1 MISIFFDLETSTTEP
16 IGQILNY
23 SFIAT
28 DDKFEIIDECS
39 DSVKISPLEL
49 PVADAILANR
59 IDVIEHQKHNYLN
72 ETLSMKKIFDFFTKM
87 IEKNKGEKIILIGYN
102 SLKFD
107 VPYLRTSM
115 IRNGLS
121 PYFRGKIIYRDLL
134 HLVRKLS
141 CVRTDFIRTSKC
153 DVKDDNS
160 KEKNK
165 LSLTLETTCQNY
177 NVLLGK
183 QTHESRND
191 VILTINLAK
200 KLQEVFNADIRDYG
214 GYELTYSE
222 HIEYKNTKK
231 IFTPIFPQ
239 YDLSN
244 ARIYENRNYVLLDF
258 SDKYSLWVDLE
269 KYENYLKKI
278 ENNEIQIG
286 DLKAKKKVISWYSF
300 AASSLYKPNIN
311 QQKEIIIDD
320 NYNNLALKAL
330 DDLKDINLKNYFD
343 ISVCDIE
350 QDIYR
355 LDFNSLDNL
364 HKIIW
369 ENDNCVS
376 KENRSKNLNIV
387 LSRWKLKNIDWDSID
402 FNNKQNE
409 DKIKFLNMYS
419 EYRYGGKN
427 KLLLNKFS
435 NFDSLDNNDFHK
447 SYKELI
453 DRIKDLKIEKKENRE
468 DVELLDSLYKFY
480 KESYISKVL

>member
-28 DDKFEIIDECS
+28 NDNFEIIDECS

-59 IDVIEHQKHNYLN
+59 IDVIEHQKQNYLN
-72 ETLSMKKIFDFFTKM
+72 ETLSMKKIFNFFNKM
-87 IEKNKGEKIILIGYN
+87 IGENKGEKVILVGYN

-121 PYFRGKIIYRDLL
+121 PYFGGKIIYRDLL

-141 CVRTDFIRTSKC
+141 CISNNFIRTSKC
-153 DVKDDNS
+153 DARDDNLE
-160 KEKNK
+160 EKNK

-177 NVLLGK
+177 DVLLGK
-183 QTHESRND
+183 QTHESRDD

-200 KLQEVFNADIRDYG
+200 KLKEVFNTDIRDYK
-214 GYELTYSE
+214 GYELTYAE
-222 HIEYKNTKK
+222 HVEYKNTKK

-239 YDLSN
+239 YDLSKTQ
-244 ARIYENRNYVLLDF
+244 IFENKYYVLLDF
-258 SDKYSLWVDLE
+258 SDKYSLWIDLE
-269 KYENYLKKI
+269 KYEKYLKGI
-278 ENNEIQIG
+278 ENKEIVVG
-286 DLKAKKKVISWYSF
+286 DLKAKKKVISWFSF
-300 AASSLYKPNIN
+300 SASSLYKPTIS
-311 QQKEIIIDD
+311 QQNEIKIDD
-320 NYNNLALKAL
+320 KYNKLAAKAI
-330 DDLKDINLKNYFD
+330 DFFNDINLDNYFD
-343 ISVCDIE
+343 TSVCDIE

-369 ENDNCVS
+369 ENDDNIPR
-376 KENRSKNLNIV
+376 ENRSKNLNIV
-387 LSRWKLKNIDWDSID
+387 LSRWKLKNIDWESVN
-402 FNNKQNE
+402 FNDKQNE
-409 DKIKFLNMYS
+409 DKIKYLKMYTD
-419 EYRYGGKN
+419 YRYGEHK
-427 KLLLNKFS
+427 KLLLNKFATKES
-435 NFDSLDNNDFHK
+435 KNIIDFHK
-447 SYKELI
+447 SYKELLN
-453 DRIKDLKIEKKENRE
+453 RIEELKKSNKENKE
-468 DVELLDSLYKFY
+468 DINLLNSLDKFY